1 MKWGGEIKTVNM
13 KMSEAVLLW
22 PTQQRQA
29 LLNRRLQ
36 QKNPD
41 L

>member
-1 MKWGGEIKTVNM
+1 MKRGKQSKSGY

-29 LLNRRLQ
+29 LLNRFLQ
-36 QKNPD
+36 QNNPD

>member
-1 MKWGGEIKTVNM
+1 VTI

-29 LLNRRLQ
+29 LLNRCLQ